1 MPPVTGLRD
10 GLIAATSQAP
20 KKEIVYRKHFHH
32 PSFFNISLRPFCITR
47 DMPAL
52 YTWMRKPGRAVNAVA
67 ISYLYADHSDFT
79 RSFMAL
85 KNNRIP
91 LCQIDICNAEKDEL
105 YELYPASPGD
115 YVIRLIMNTNKRTVR
130 DLHIKALQTSIEYF
144 FLFPEIR
151 KIIAQPETDNK
162 LYNEI
167 LYKSG
172 FQFEDQVYN
181 QYTMSN
187 VFVCTRENFAAARS
201 ANHETL

>member
-10 GLIAATSQAP
+10 GLIAVTSRAS
-20 KKEIVYRKHFHH
+20 KKEVVYKKHFLH
-32 PSFFNISLRPFCITR
+32 PSFNISLRPFCITH

-52 YTWMRKPGRAVNAVA
+52 YSWIRKPGRAVNAVA

-85 KNNRIP
+85 VNNRTP
-91 LCQIDICNAEKDEL
+91 VCQIDICNAEKDEL

-115 YVIRLIMNTNKRTVR
+115 YVIRVMMNTRKRTAR

-144 FLFPEIR
+144 FQFPEIR
-151 KIIAQPETDNK
+151 KIIAQPEMDNK

-181 QYTMSN
+181 QYTVSN
-187 VFVCTRENFAAARS
+187 VFVCTRESLNEAHGRKY
-201 ANHETL
+201 ETL

>member
-10 GLIAATSQAP
+10 GLIAATSRAS

-32 PSFFNISLRPFCITR
+32 PSFNISLRPFCITR

-52 YTWMRKPGRAVNAVA
+52 HGWIRNLSRAVNAVA

-85 KNNRIP
+85 VNNNRVP
-91 LCQIDICNAEKDEL
+91 VCQIDICSAEKDEL

-115 YVIRLIMNTNKRTVR
+115 YVIRLLMNTNKKTVR
-130 DLHIKALQTSIEYF
+130 DLQIKALQTSIEYF

-151 KIIAQPETDNK
+151 KIIAQPEIDNK

-172 FQFEDQVYN
+172 FQFEDQMYN
-181 QYTMSN
+181 QYTLSN
-187 VFVCTRENFAAARS
+187 VFVCTRESFERAS
-201 ANHETL
+201 IKNHETL